1 VNARLNAWAMALRQ
15 TPGVVNTTAALV
27 NPEPFND
34 GVARLHRTRSTG
46 ENPGIDISTALH
58 RGFLRFSPSG
68 VVAIPRDSSGRTGRG
83 RNGRAIGAAFRALSS
98 RTALTETHE
107 TLTRPAPAHQFE
119 RAQLDSSSSRRD

>member
-58 RGFLRFSPSG
+58 RGFLEISPSG
-68 VVAIPRDSSGRTGRG
+68 VVAIPRVRPVARVEGETDQRLALPFARSPLGR
-83 RNGRAIGAAFRALSS
+83 L
-98 RTALTETHE
+98 
-107 TLTRPAPAHQFE
+107 
-119 RAQLDSSSSRRD
+119 